1 MLRRRLALYTLL
13 YIAGITAGFF
23 IFERS
28 RTLEASG
35 FCAAVIAAV
44 RFSDLDGAPVID
56 RGRENGIEPSYTAKH
71 LDLRREAEE
80 KQRTILLLFFMT
92 GFLLFAFRSTA
103 YSSALTYVHNK
114 DHVRG
119 KVSEVTVKDG
129 KVKLVIRNCEEGPAK
144 VLVTL
149 DEKAAE
155 RAAEK
160 AGAGT
165 AEAFLHSGSYG

>member
-23 IFERS
+23 MFDRS
-28 RTLEASG
+28 RTLGASG

-44 RFSDLDGAPVID
+44 RFSDLDGAPAID
-56 RGRENGIEPSYTAKH
+56 RGRESRTESSYTAKH
-71 LDLRREAEE
+71 LDLRREAAE
-80 KQRTILLLFFMT
+80 KQRTVLLIFFLA
-92 GFLLFAFRSTA
+92 GFLLFAFRSSE

-114 DHVRG
+114 DHIKG

-129 KVKLVIRNCEEGPAK
+129 KVKLIIRNCEEGPAK

-160 AGAGT
+160 AGART
-165 AEAFLHSGSYG
+165 SEEFLQSGSYG